1 MRYGTPCKVAL
12 LATAIS
18 FGLPSTS
25 PFAADKA
32 VLVLD
37 GSGSM
42 WQQVGSTTKIE
53 IARDVIGDLMLDWSD
68 KVELGLSA
76 YGHREKGNCGDIET
90 LKPIGPVDPKEVAQ
104 IVDAISPKGKTPLT
118 AAVRKAADE
127 LRFEEDRAT
136 VILVS
141 DGEETCGGDPCAV
154 ARELEA
160 AGIDFT
166 VHVVGFDLTQEET
179 ANLQCIADNTGGKFL
194 QASDAEE
201 LHQAMAVVK
210 EVVVQRAQVDLV
222 NHPQF
227 PVGTEWVW
235 KEANTGELHNDRVI
249 ENNGSQIVT
258 ERKPSGCVQ
267 THNIDSHAGGTVGR
281 KSYYRGCFWGE
292 EGSSKTIAHS
302 GSLFPM
308 RIGASESGIV
318 FDEKSG
324 TQKKITCSV
333 TGKEKVSVPA
343 GTFDTYRVICKE
355 PGSLVEHHYSPELG
369 TRVQYRRERP
379 SSGFLRVLQLVDFK
393 RG

>member
-76 YGHREKGNCGDIET
+76 YGHREKGNCSDIET

-118 AAVRKAADE
+118 AAVRGAADE
-127 LRFEEDRAT
+127 LRYEENRAT
-136 VILVS
+136 IILVS

-154 ARELEA
+154 AKELEA

-166 VHVVGFDLTQEET
+166 VHVVGFDLTDEES

-194 QASDAEE
+194 QADNAEE

-210 EVVVQRAQVDLV
+210 EVVAEKATTEPV
-222 NHPQF
+222 NY
-227 PVGTEWVW
+227 PVYPAGTEWVW
-235 KEANTGELHNDRVI
+235 KEANTGDSFSDRVI
-249 ENNGSQIVT
+249 EDNGSQVVT
-258 ERKPSGCVQ
+258 KRNTDGCIQ
-267 THNIDSHAGGTVGR
+267 TLNTDSYTGGAVGR
-281 KSYYRGCFWGE
+281 ISYYKNCFWGK
-292 EGSSKTIAHS
+292 EGSSKTITHS

-308 RIGASESGIV
+308 RIGAYESGTTI
-318 FDEKSG
+318 DESRG
-324 TQKKITCSV
+324 YQTKKDCSV
-333 TGKEKVSVPA
+333 SGKETIAVPA
-343 GTFDTYRVICKE
+343 GTFEAFRIDCEQPNTLIEYY
-355 PGSLVEHHYSPELG
+355 YSPSIG
-369 TRVQYRRERP
+369 SIVKSKWQNNSNGY
-379 SSGFLRVLQLVDFK
+379 LRVLELVDFK

>member
-1 MRYGTPCKVAL
+1 MTIRLTTMKVAAAVSL
-12 LATAIS
+12 SL
-18 FGLPSTS
+18 FLPNI
-25 PFAADKA
+25 PALAADKA

-76 YGHREKGNCGDIET
+76 YGHREKGNCSDIET

-104 IVDAISPKGKTPLT
+104 IVDAISPRGKTPLT

-194 QASDAEE
+194 EAANAEE

-210 EVVVQRAQVDLV
+210 EVVVESAKAPEIVNFGSISLNPKSTFLRTDSGDSPEQPLILDLRQMNV
-222 NHPQF
+222 LAGDRILITQSGDYRLGFSIIWKDNKTRL
-227 PVGTEWVW
+227 VGVFSKSPNLRHSSERFRITDAVQTPFDVP
-235 KEANTGELHNDRVI
+235 TGETLVENLPTDINKDFLIDKSI
-249 ENNGSQIVT
+249 ELNVPNGAKYLFIGIPDSQ
-258 ERKPSGCVQ
+258 
-267 THNIDSHAGGTVGR
+267 
-281 KSYYRGCFWGE
+281 Y
-292 EGSSKTIAHS
+292 
-302 GSLFPM
+302 
-308 RIGASESGIV
+308 
-318 FDEKSG
+318 FDNTDPDGDLS
-324 TQKKITCSV
+324 IL
-333 TGKEKVSVPA
+333 VSVE
-343 GTFDTYRVICKE
+343 T
-355 PGSLVEHHYSPELG
+355 SN
-369 TRVQYRRERP
+369 
-379 SSGFLRVLQLVDFK
+379 
-393 RG
+393 